1 MNLDDMNLQQ
11 VEERLA
17 ALDNETRSFSK
28 PEQFDAASEE
38 KKQLLTRQK
47 ELQDLAKRSQDAAK
61 INEGKAPDAKVFET
75 RKVDKK
81 MDELHIG
88 NMTREEAL
96 ALPEYRTGWLKGLMA
111 KPMNEV
117 EKRVWDLVTIQSAAA
132 AVPTIVAD
140 EIVDN
145 MVKIAPMLNEITLF
159 RVPGVLRMMV
169 EGVRA
174 NAALHVENAPIVAA
188 VDTLTA
194 VTLSQFE
201 FVKTHEISATIRNT
215 AVGAF
220 EAWLV
225 KALAEDIAEAL
236 ETGIILGTSVTG
248 GIENV
253 VAPWVDN
260 VNGIDYGA
268 GLVYDDIVD
277 LIALLPARHDK
288 NAKFLMNKAMFYNQF
303 AKVLDANGFPIVAKE
318 FASPIPYR
326 ILGFPVIISDTVGA
340 GNAYFG
346 NFKRLYGNMSQEIN
360 VKASEE
366 ATFANN
372 SVLYRGSVIFDC
384 DHPDATAWRKL
395 FT

>member
-1 MNLDDMNLQQ
+1 MNLDEMTLQN

-17 ALDNETRSFSK
+17 ALDIEVRSFTDVAQV
-28 PEQFDAASEE
+28 EAATEE
-38 KKQLLTRQK
+38 KKQLLTRK
-47 ELQDLAKRSQDAAK
+47 AELVDLEARKQTALDLNTGE
-61 INEGKAPDAKVFET
+61 IAPDKIVEE
-75 RKVDKK
+75 RKVDKR
-81 MDELHIG
+81 MDDLHIG

-111 KPMNEV
+111 KPMNDV
-117 EKRVWDLVTIQSAAA
+117 EKRVWDLVTIGSAAA

-145 MVKIAPMLNEITLF
+145 MFKVAPMLPEITLF
-159 RVPGVLRMMV
+159 RVPGLLRLMV

-188 VDTLTA
+188 ADTLTP

-201 FVKTHEISATIRNT
+201 FAKTQQISATIRST
-215 AVGAF
+215 AVAAF

-225 KALAEDIAEAL
+225 KALAEDIAEQL
-236 ETGIILGTSVTG
+236 ENEIILGTNVTG

-253 VAPWVDN
+253 AVWADN

-268 GLVYDDIVD
+268 GLTFEDIVD
-277 LIALLPARHDK
+277 LIALLPARHDR

-318 FASPIPYR
+318 FSSPIPYR
-326 ILGFPVIISDTVGA
+326 VLGFPVIISDAVGA

-346 NFKRLYGNMSQEIN
+346 NFKRLYGNMSQDIN

-366 ATFANN
+366 AGFASN
-372 SVLYRGSVIFDC
+372 SIIYRGSVIFDC

>member
-1 MNLDDMNLQQ
+1 
-11 VEERLA
+11 
-17 ALDNETRSFSK
+17 
-28 PEQFDAASEE
+28 
-38 KKQLLTRQK
+38 
-47 ELQDLAKRSQDAAK
+47 
-61 INEGKAPDAKVFET
+61 
-75 RKVDKK
+75 
-81 MDELHIG
+81 
-88 NMTREEAL
+88 
-96 ALPEYRTGWLKGLMA
+96 
-111 KPMNEV
+111 
-117 EKRVWDLVTIQSAAA
+117 VTLGSAAA

-145 MVKIAPMLNEITLF
+145 MVKVAPMLDEITLF
-159 RVPGVLRMMV
+159 RVPGVLRLMV

-188 VDTLTA
+188 ADTLTP

-201 FVKTHEISATIRNT
+201 FAKTQQISATIRAT
-215 AVGAF
+215 AVSAF

-225 KALAEDIAEAL
+225 KALAEDIAEQI
-236 ETGIILGTSVTG
+236 ENEIILGTNVTG

-253 VAPWVDN
+253 AVWVDN
-260 VNGIDYGA
+260 TNGIDYGA

-326 ILGFPVIISDTVGA
+326 ILGFPVVISDSVGA

-346 NFKRLYGNMSQEIN
+346 NFKRLYGNMSQDIN
-360 VKASEE
+360 VKASDE
-366 ATFANN
+366 AGFASN
-372 SVLYRGSVIFDC
+372 SVIYRGSVIFDC

>member
-1 MNLDDMNLQQ
+1 MSLDEMNLQQ
-11 VEERLA
+11 VEERLT
-17 ALDNETRSFSK
+17 ALDNEVRSFTK
-28 PEQFDAASEE
+28 PEDVDKAAEE
-38 KKQLLTRQK
+38 KKQLLTRK
-47 ELQDLAKRSQDAAK
+47 TELKDLEARKQTALDL
-61 INEGKAPDAKVFET
+61 NEGKAPEKIKEA
-75 RKVDKK
+75 RKDKP
-81 MDELHIG
+81 MSEHIG

-96 ALPEYRTGWLKGLMA
+96 SLPEYRTGWLKHLMA
-111 KPMNEV
+111 KPMNDV
-117 EKRVWDLVTIQSAAA
+117 EKRVWDLVTLGSAAA

-145 MVKIAPMLNEITLF
+145 MVKVAPMLDEITLF
-159 RVPGVLRMMV
+159 RVPGVLRLMV

-188 VDTLTA
+188 ADTLTP

-201 FVKTHEISATIRNT
+201 FAKTQQISATIRAT
-215 AVGAF
+215 AVSAF

-225 KALAEDIAEAL
+225 KALAEDIAEQI
-236 ETGIILGTSVTG
+236 ENEIILGTNVTG

-253 VAPWVDN
+253 AVWVDN
-260 VNGIDYGA
+260 TNGIDYGA

-326 ILGFPVIISDTVGA
+326 ILGFPVVISDSVGA

-346 NFKRLYGNMSQEIN
+346 NFKRLYGNMSQDIN

-366 ATFANN
+366 AGFTTN
-372 SVLYRGSVIFDC
+372 SVIYRGSVIFDC